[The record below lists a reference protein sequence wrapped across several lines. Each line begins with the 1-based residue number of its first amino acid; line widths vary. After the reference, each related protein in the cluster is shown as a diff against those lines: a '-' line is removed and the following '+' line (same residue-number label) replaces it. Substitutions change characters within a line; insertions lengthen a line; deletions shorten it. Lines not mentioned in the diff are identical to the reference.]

1 MLLLYT
7 LFLSNDID
15 FKTKKND
22 KKLENKL
29 EVTKSSD
36 IELNGGFIFIKNSN
50 LDMPTNSI
58 ITIIIRLR

>member
-1 MLLLYT
+1 MT

-36 IELNGGFIFIKNSN
+36 IELNGGFIFIKNSCVIESNKKLN
-50 LDMPTNSI
+50 LRKSI
-58 ITIIIRLR
+58 ISK